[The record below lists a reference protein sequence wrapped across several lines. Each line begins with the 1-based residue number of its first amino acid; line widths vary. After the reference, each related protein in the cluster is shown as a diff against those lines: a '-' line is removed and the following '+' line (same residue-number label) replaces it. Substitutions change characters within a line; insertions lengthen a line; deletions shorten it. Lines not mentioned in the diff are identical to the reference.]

1 MTGPAVTGPAVTG
14 PAVTGPAVTGA
25 DVTGAEVTGPAPH
38 RPATRRPATRRPA
51 TRRPATRRPVNRRAA
66 LGWALA
72 GLLPLA
78 FLGVFFAWPVAA
90 IVGLGLREGGVLAAL
105 ADTTALDLVAFTL
118 GQAAAATA
126 LALLAGM
133 PVAFLLAR
141 ARVAGAG
148 VVRAAVMVPFVLPT
162 VVVGLAFRAL
172 WPDGGVLPIV
182 LANAFFNVAVVAR
195 TVGGLWARL
204 DRRAED
210 AARAL
215 GASRLRAFTS
225 VVLPALAPA
234 VGSAASVVF
243 LFCATSFGVV
253 LVLGGARHRTLETEI
268 YLRTVELFDLPG
280 AAALSLVQFAAV
292 VAVLVL
298 GALARRRREAGLA
311 LRAEPP
317 RRPQGGEWGVVAAA
331 WLVVLVLLVP
341 VVALLARSV
350 STRDGWSLDGY
361 RALAGTGERGTLSV
375 TGVDAALNSLRAATD
390 ATLLALLV
398 GVLSAVVLVGLRR
411 SGSWL
416 AEALDTAL
424 MLPLGVSAVTVG
436 FGYLITMDALPGDLR
451 TSPALVPLAQAL
463 VVTPL
468 VVRMV
473 LPVLRAVDERLRQA
487 AASLGASPW
496 RVWREVDLP
505 LAARSLVAAAGFGY
519 VVALGEFGATSFLA
533 RPDAPTLPVVIAR
546 LMSRPGELNSQ
557 MAYAACALLM
567 VVTAVTVLL
576 VERLRA
582 PGSGEF

>member
-1 MTGPAVTGPAVTG
+1 M
-14 PAVTGPAVTGA
+14 
-25 DVTGAEVTGPAPH
+25 TGAEVTGA
-38 RPATRRPATRRPA
+38 AS
-51 TRRPATRRPVNRRAA
+51 RRPATRRPVNRRAA

-105 ADTTALDLVAFTL
+105 ADTTTLDLVAFTL

-141 ARVAGAG
+141 AKVAGAG

-341 VVALLARSV
+341 VLALLARSV

-411 SGSWL
+411 SGSWF